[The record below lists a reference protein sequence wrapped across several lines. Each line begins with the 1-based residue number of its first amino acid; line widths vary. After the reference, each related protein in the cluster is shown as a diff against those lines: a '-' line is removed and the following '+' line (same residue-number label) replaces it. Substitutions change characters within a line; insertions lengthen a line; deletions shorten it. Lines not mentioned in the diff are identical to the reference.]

1 MSTVRVQ
8 TISTLV
14 GHSEITVTSLVT
26 CNLGNKF
33 CSEYLSNRIIKK
45 FNNIQS
51 VGIEHNLSIRLLVKS
66 KSVCSP
72 DDTFNENYGIKL
84 AEKRNIKKAYKQ
96 IGHIISYINELY
108 VNNSYELIDL
118 SKKLNVYYFNA
129 QINTAG

>member
-1 MSTVRVQ
+1 MSTVKVQ

-33 CSEYLSNRIIKK
+33 CSEYLSNKIIKK

-66 KSVCSP
+66 KAGCSP
-72 DDTFNENYGIKL
+72 DDTFDENYGIKL

-108 VNNSYELIDL
+108 IDNSYKLIDL
-118 SKKLNVYYFNA
+118 SKKINVYYFNA

>member
-33 CSEYLSNRIIKK
+33 CSEYLANKIIKK

-51 VGIEHNLSIRLLVKS
+51 VGIEHNLSIKLLVKS
-66 KSVCSP
+66 KAVCSP

-108 VNNSYELIDL
+108 IDSSYELIDL